1 MLYKKKRYRKILF
14 FDSWAIPSFDSLDV
28 FGEYTKS
35 LFVHNGLKYRLSEY
49 SQYTQCGGRKNDSD

>member
-1 MLYKKKRYRKILF
+1 ML
-14 FDSWAIPSFDSLDV
+14 SSESLNV

-49 SQYTQCGGRKNDSD
+49 TRCGSGENDGD

>member
-1 MLYKKKRYRKILF
+1 ML
-14 FDSWAIPSFDSLDV
+14 SSESLDV

-49 SQYTQCGGRKNDSD
+49 TTHGVGAGRMMVTSDTTSR